1 MISRHYESTA
11 KYAHQ
16 STLPGCC
23 SYKVRVM
30 ETAPELSPTNS
41 VGSKSRIDLFSSP
54 RKRTVVLSLLLIL
67 ITLGVYNSI
76 CHNGFINLD
85 DNLYVTQN
93 QHVQAGVHWSTV
105 KWALTSVDQAN
116 WHPLTWLSHALDWQL
131 FKTNAGGHHYVS
143 LVIHALNVV
152 LLFLLLQN
160 ATGFTWRSLIVAAL
174 FAVHPVGVESVAWV
188 AERKN
193 VLSMTFF
200 LLALLAYGHYARRPS
215 ARRYLLVALCFVA
228 GLMAKPQVITLPC
241 VLLLWDYW
249 PLGRFGNAPSDTAAQ
264 SASPASFRWL
274 MLEKL
279 PLLLLSAGDAL
290 ITMYA
295 QRAGNAVRTV
305 SEYSLY
311 GRVSNSIVCY
321 SRYMAHAF
329 WPLHLSPTYAHPGD
343 SIPLWQVALSATA
356 LLTVTALVVLARRRY
371 LLIGWL
377 WFLGILVPMIGIVQV
392 GDQAMADRYA
402 YIPFIGL
409 FCMAVWGVC
418 ELWETVQLPPHWL
431 AVPACV
437 AVVASAVLC
446 HELASYWHDSEAL
459 WDYAISIDPGDF
471 MAHANRG
478 RILVTENR
486 SEEAIRELIIAQR
499 LHTYRLSEV
508 LRFADY
514 EIRNGHADDAA
525 VRCQKVLHSTQDP
538 HLLIVAWTDLGIA
551 NVTLGNY
558 SEAGSAFESALK
570 IDPQDASTLMGLGL
584 LSERNGQFDD
594 AIGYYS
600 RSVRTHPSDVG
611 LFLLGTAL
619 EKSGRHSEAD
629 AAYAE
634 AERAS
639 SDLPAAI
646 RLVRQLLN

>member
-1 MISRHYESTA
+1 
-11 KYAHQ
+11 
-16 STLPGCC
+16 
-23 SYKVRVM
+23 M
-30 ETAPELSPTNS
+30 ETAPELSPTNF
-41 VGSKSRIDLFSSP
+41 VGSKSKIDLFSSP
-54 RKRTVVLSLLLIL
+54 RKRTVILSLLLTL

-76 CHNGFINLD
+76 VHNGFINLD

-93 QHVQAGVHWSTV
+93 LHIQAGLRWSTV

-143 LVIHALNVV
+143 LLIHALNVV

-160 ATGFTWRSLIVAAL
+160 ATGFTWRSLTVAAL
-174 FAVHPVGVESVAWV
+174 FAIHPVGVESVAWV

-215 ARRYLLVALCFVA
+215 VRRYLLVALCFVV
-228 GLMAKPQVITLPC
+228 GLTAKPQIITLPC

-249 PLGRFGNAPSDTAAQ
+249 PLRRFGNVPSEAALQ
-264 SASPASFRWL
+264 SAAPASFRW
-274 MLEKL
+274 MVLEKL
-279 PLLLLSAGDAL
+279 PLLLISAADAL
-290 ITMYA
+290 ITVYA
-295 QRAGNAVRTV
+295 QHAGNAVRTV

-321 SRYMAHAF
+321 TRYIVHAF

-343 SIPLWQVALSATA
+343 SIPLWQVVISATV
-356 LLTVTALVVLARRRY
+356 LLTITALVVLARRRY
-371 LLIGWL
+371 VLIGWL

-409 FCMAVWGVC
+409 FWIAVWGVC
-418 ELWETVQLPPHWL
+418 ELWEVVHLPRHWL

-437 AVVASAVLC
+437 AVLASAALC
-446 HELASYWHDSEAL
+446 HKQASYWHDSEAL

-478 RILVTENR
+478 RILIAENR
-486 SEEAIRELIIAQR
+486 PQEAIPEFSIAER
-499 LHTYRLSEV
+499 LHKYPLSEI

-525 VRCQKVLHSTQDP
+525 VRCRKVLQSTHDP

-558 SEAGSAFESALK
+558 SEAKDNFESALK
-570 IDPQDASTLMGLGL
+570 IDPQDGSTLMGLGL
-584 LSERNGQFDD
+584 LSERSGELDE
-594 AIGYYS
+594 AIDYYS
-600 RSVRTHPSDVG
+600 RSVHIQPSDVG

-619 EKSGRHSEAD
+619 EKSGRQAEAN

-639 SDLPAAI
+639 ADLPATI
-646 RLVRQLLN
+646 RLVHQLLN